1 VRILVVVAGT
11 QARAL
16 RAEAGKGSV
25 RTAFGHGLVGPKQR
39 DNSVE
44 RCTISCKPIFFF
56 FLFFFLFFSF
66 LRERERER
74 ERKKKWFV
82 ILPMFT
88 HMEGSYR
95 AAKGKRVK
103 ILAPGIGTRAGRKK
117 LCEIAETQKN

>member
-1 VRILVVVAGT
+1 MRILVVVAGT

-44 RCTISCKPIFFF
+44 RCTILCN
-56 FLFFFLFFSF
+56 
-66 LRERERER
+66 
-74 ERKKKWFV
+74 V

-88 HMEGSYR
+88 HMEGSCR

-103 ILAPGIGTRAGRKK
+103 ILAPGIGTRAERKK

>member
-44 RCTISCKPIFFF
+44 RCTILCKPSFILSFSHYFFFF
-56 FLFFFLFFSF
+56 FLRKEVS
-66 LRERERER
+66 ERERER
-74 ERKKKWFV
+74 EKEVCR
-82 ILPMFT
+82 P
-88 HMEGSYR
+88 SYVHAYGGVVPCSEREASQDSRTRNRDACR
-95 AAKGKRVK
+95 A
-103 ILAPGIGTRAGRKK
+103 
-117 LCEIAETQKN
+117 

>member
-1 VRILVVVAGT
+1 MRILVVVAGT

-44 RCTISCKPIFFF
+44 RCTI
-56 FLFFFLFFSF
+56 L
-66 LRERERER
+66 
-74 ERKKKWFV
+74 WFV

-88 HMEGSYR
+88 HMEGSCR

-103 ILAPGIGTRAGRKK
+103 ILAPGIGTRAERKK

>member
-1 VRILVVVAGT
+1 MRILVVVAGT

-44 RCTISCKPIFFF
+44 RCTILCKPFIIIIIINNNNNN
-56 FLFFFLFFSF
+56 
-66 LRERERER
+66 
-74 ERKKKWFV
+74 KKRFV
-82 ILPMFT
+82 IFPMFT
-88 HMEGSYR
+88 HMEGSCR

-103 ILAPGIGTRAGRKK
+103 ILAPGIGTRAERKK

>member
-44 RCTISCKPIFFF
+44 RCTILCKPFFFFFF
-56 FLFFFLFFSF
+56 FLSFFSCF
-66 LRERERER
+66 FAREERERERER
-74 ERKKKWFV
+74 EKV
-82 ILPMFT
+82 CHP
-88 HMEGSYR
+88 SYVHAYGGVVPCSEREASQDSRTRNRDACR
-95 AAKGKRVK
+95 ALKT
-103 ILAPGIGTRAGRKK
+103 L
-117 LCEIAETQKN
+117 

>member
-44 RCTISCKPIFFF
+44 RCTILCKPFFF
-56 FLFFFLFFSF
+56 FFFSF
-66 LRERERER
+66 FLSSLAFLRERRERERER
-74 ERKKKWFV
+74 ER
-82 ILPMFT
+82 
-88 HMEGSYR
+88 EGLSSFLCSRIWRGR
-95 AAKGKRVK
+95 AVQRKGSESRFSHQ
-103 ILAPGIGTRAGRKK
+103 
-117 LCEIAETQKN
+117 E

>member
-44 RCTISCKPIFFF
+44 RCTILCKP
-56 FLFFFLFFSF
+56 FFSLF
-66 LRERERER
+66 LPLSQGEIESRER
-74 ERKKKWFV
+74 FV

-88 HMEGSYR
+88 HMEGSCR

-103 ILAPGIGTRAGRKK
+103 ILAPGIGTRAER
-117 LCEIAETQKN
+117 